1 MLGELWIFTDNQCF
15 IILFIMFSPFVFWKP
30 CFLIIFPRGLQPS
43 SRSPLRWPLLRK
55 MPVQRSG
62 IWMAGM
68 PKDGDPKMGDATD
81 ATRNTSAWWAWW
93 FFHMFKHVIT
103 IEMTSWA
110 MSVWVKM
117 IWLVPLKMEGLY
129 SPESRWI
136 WIDLVQVD
144 LIFDPYPRQ
153 VSPQCDWSQPMGAG
167 PSASEGMHWWL

>member
-1 MLGELWIFTDNQCF
+1 
-15 IILFIMFSPFVFWKP
+15 
-30 CFLIIFPRGLQPS
+30 
-43 SRSPLRWPLLRK
+43 